1 MSTRSRYG
9 LRAIVNLALKSGSA
23 SVATIAQE
31 EHLSPEYLE
40 KIFSK
45 LKKASLVDVKRGS
58 KGGYFLTKNLTDIN
72 LAQIIQALDGKF
84 VPVACIDS
92 EHQFNCSHSSR
103 CLVKKIWAQVQN
115 SFISSLESI
124 NLSSLIKNH
133 D

>member
-9 LRAIVNLALKSGSA
+9 LRAIVNLALKSGPY
-23 SVATIAQE
+23 SVATISQE
-31 EHLSPEYLE
+31 EKIPFEYLE

-45 LKKASLVDVKRGS
+45 LKKAGLVDVKRGS
-58 KGGYFLTKNLTDIN
+58 QGGYFLSKDLKDIN

-84 VPVACIDS
+84 IPVACVDVD
-92 EHQFNCSHSSR
+92 HQFNCSKSHH
-103 CLVKKIWAQVQN
+103 CLVKKIWSQVQH

-124 NLSSLIKNH
+124 TLFSLINQH